1 MPDENISSVIDNAFT
16 DNAVEMRNALYN
28 AINDKI
34 FAALD
39 QRKQEVAKNFL
50 DQYDNQEET
59 DEEEYEESEESGA
72 DESEENV
79 EDNQEEE

>member
-1 MPDENISSVIDNAFT
+1 MPDENVASVIDHAFT

-39 QRKQEVAKNFL
+39 QRKQEVARNFL
-50 DQYDNQEET
+50 AQYDTEEET
-59 DEEEYEESEESGA
+59 DDENYEEESDDVEQ
-72 DESEENV
+72 EENV
-79 EDNQEEE
+79 EDEQEEE